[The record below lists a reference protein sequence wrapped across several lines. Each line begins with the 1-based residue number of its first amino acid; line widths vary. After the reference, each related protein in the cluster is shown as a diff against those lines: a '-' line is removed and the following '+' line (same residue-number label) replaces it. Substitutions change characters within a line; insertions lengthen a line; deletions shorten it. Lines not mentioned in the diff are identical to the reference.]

1 MEVSVSGGLA
11 QSGLGSAE
19 FAATLDIVDA
29 ADLTESV
36 DPAPLVS
43 AYIKSVGA
51 GAYGLSANRIS
62 ESAAASFVRLA
73 MRMSE
78 AVRRSFFAPVD
89 VRSRIAAAAEP
100 DVNPYTIEDE
110 TARSLRAH
118 IHILCRAVA
127 GLKESS
133 PKELT
138 AALIELSE
146 RVPPAIRQQFDIARN
161 AFIYSWFVYE
171 FATLAEQQCF
181 ATLEMALRHRR
192 DPCAAANTIR
202 SPGLHR
208 LIKSAV
214 ENGSP
219 QPAVAIGAWRS

>member
-1 MEVSVSGGLA
+1 MSGGLA
-11 QSGLGSAE
+11 QSGLGPAE

-89 VRSRIAAAAEP
+89 VARQRASRRSATSKNAVRLATPVSGSRCAALMYSIS
-100 DVNPYTIEDE
+100 N
-110 TARSLRAH
+110 RSLH
-118 IHILCRAVA
+118 IMIM
-127 GLKESS
+127 K
-133 PKELT
+133 T
-138 AALIELSE
+138 AEAM
-146 RVPPAIRQQFDIARN
+146 V
-161 AFIYSWFVYE
+161 
-171 FATLAEQQCF
+171 
-181 ATLEMALRHRR
+181 
-192 DPCAAANTIR
+192 
-202 SPGLHR
+202 
-208 LIKSAV
+208 
-214 ENGSP
+214 
-219 QPAVAIGAWRS
+219 

>member
-1 MEVSVSGGLA
+1 VSGGLA
-11 QSGLGSAE
+11 QSGLGPAE

-100 DVNPYTIEDE
+100 EVNPYTIEDE

-146 RVPPAIRQQFDIARN
+146 RVPPASLFPACTRGCACTASEVLGTARGHEHG
-161 AFIYSWFVYE
+161 AASSRSGQ
-171 FATLAEQQCF
+171 T
-181 ATLEMALRHRR
+181 RR
-192 DPCAAANTIR
+192 GPR
-202 SPGLHR
+202 SSRPGLR
-208 LIKSAV
+208 LV
-214 ENGSP
+214 H
-219 QPAVAIGAWRS
+219 